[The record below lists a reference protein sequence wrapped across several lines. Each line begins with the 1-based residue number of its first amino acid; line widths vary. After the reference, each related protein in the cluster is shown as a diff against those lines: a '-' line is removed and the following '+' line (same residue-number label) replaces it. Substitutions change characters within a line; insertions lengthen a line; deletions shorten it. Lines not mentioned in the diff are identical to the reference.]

1 MQDVNDLWQHLI
13 DMWAGAEQSIT
24 DDTIDQLCIISKAV
38 SEPREDKLVK
48 TLLTVIN

>member
-24 DDTIDQLCIISKAV
+24 DDTIDQLRSISMAV
-38 SEPREDKLVK
+38 SEPRENKLVK